1 MPTRSE
7 QVVFVADSDEP
18 DVSLLDVL
26 DSVLNQGI
34 VVQGSVV
41 ISIAGVDLI
50 YVGLNA
56 VLTSVET
63 AMRTIAEEKRGKLP
77 PR

>member
-7 QVVFVADSDEP
+7 QVVFVADNDDP
-18 DVSLLDVL
+18 DISLLDVL
-26 DSVLNQGI
+26 DTVLNRGI
-34 VVQGSVV
+34 VVQGSLI
-41 ISIAGVDLI
+41 ISIAGVDLV
-50 YVGLNA
+50 YLGLNA

-63 AMRTIAEEKRGKLP
+63 AMRTIAEEKRKKLP

>member
-18 DVSLLDVL
+18 DISLLDVL
-26 DSVLNQGI
+26 DTVLNRGI
-34 VVQGSVV
+34 VVQGSIV
-41 ISIAGVDLI
+41 ISIAGVDLV
-50 YVGLNA
+50 YLGLNA

-63 AMRTIAEEKRGKLP
+63 AMRAVAEEKRGKLP

>member
-7 QVVFVADSDEP
+7 QVVFVADNDDP
-18 DVSLLDVL
+18 DISLLDVL
-26 DSVLNQGI
+26 DTVLNRGI
-34 VVQGSVV
+34 VVQGSLI
-41 ISIAGVDLI
+41 ISIAGVDLV
-50 YVGLNA
+50 YLGLNA